1 MKDNFA
7 ESVMVDEEYRIKLPE
22 KAREMFD
29 IKPGEQVVLLGDVNQ
44 GIAILTADM
53 AKKKMGPAAG
63 MILGKAAAENAT
75 D

>member
-7 ESVMVDEEYRIKLPE
+7 ESVVVDEEYRITIPE
-22 KAREMFD
+22 TAREMFD
-29 IKPGEQVVLLGDVNQ
+29 IEAGEEVVLLGDANR

-53 AKKKMGPAAG
+53 AKKKMGPAANK
-63 MILGKAAAENAT
+63 ILGNVSVESAT